1 LIIIPLAI
9 LIWKNKFKPARIF
22 FFAFVFLLISVAV
35 FVLKNAAILPSNTLT
50 NYGLQMGSA
59 IEVLLLTLAM
69 IDKFNQFKTDAFKRL
84 EEINTLKTEANLVLE
99 KKVLERTK
107 TINEQKEEILSSIR
121 YAKRIQKNILPE
133 KKLIHKLFEENAFVL
148 YQPKDIVSGDFYW
161 IEEIYLG
168 DVKTQIVV
176 VADCTGHG
184 VPGGFM
190 SMLGATL
197 VRQEIKNLLPGDGPH
212 QLLQKI
218 SNALQISI
226 QNYENQE
233 DWAITDGMDMAVV
246 FIQEPNIKFAGAK
259 SDLLIMFKNGEFQ
272 RVKGDKNS
280 IAHEQ
285 ANEFTLHSL
294 TLSKGDSIYLF
305 TDGIIDQFGGSEN
318 KKLSRSGLCKLISN
332 TNENNFNQRE
342 NELLSKWN
350 EWKEYNEQTDDMCL
364 FAYKY

>member
-1 LIIIPLAI
+1 
-9 LIWKNKFKPARIF
+9 
-22 FFAFVFLLISVAV
+22 
-35 FVLKNAAILPSNTLT
+35 
-50 NYGLQMGSA
+50 MGSA

-332 TNENNFNQRE
+332 TNDNNFNQRE